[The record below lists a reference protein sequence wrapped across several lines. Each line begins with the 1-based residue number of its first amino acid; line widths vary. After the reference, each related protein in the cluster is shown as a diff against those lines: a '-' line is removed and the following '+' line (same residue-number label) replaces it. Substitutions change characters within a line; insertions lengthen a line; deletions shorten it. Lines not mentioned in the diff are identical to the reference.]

1 MLKGKVMG
9 AVVTTALLGLMGT
22 TALAAGNGFGAGNGA
37 GNGAANAGANAAVC
51 TQTQCTQ
58 ENCDGTQNGEGGGH
72 HNGNGNGSETGG
84 HERLRDGSG
93 SGNCQR

>member
-22 TALAAGNGFGAGNGA
+22 TALAAGNGFGAGNGV
-37 GNGAANAGANAAVC
+37 ANADTSTAVC
-51 TQTQCTQ
+51 PQTQCTQ

-84 HERLRDGSG
+84 HARLRNGSG
-93 SGNCQR
+93 SGSCRR

>member
-9 AVVTTALLGLMGT
+9 AVVTTALLGIMGT

-37 GNGAANAGANAAVC
+37 GNAGGNAAVC

-58 ENCDGTQNGEGGGH
+58 ENCDGTQNG
-72 HNGNGNGSETGG
+72 NGTV
-84 HERLRDGSG
+84 
-93 SGNCQR
+93 CTPA